1 MGLYRCTN
9 HDSVMYMTYT
19 GICCEDECPD
29 GEPFDSTE
37 RRRTKMGEM
46 CNDCCLP
53 MHNCDDMSICC
64 EVGRYEG
71 ERCDWFVPMPE
82 QEDKND

>member
-1 MGLYRCTN
+1 
-9 HDSVMYMTYT
+9 
-19 GICCEDECPD
+19 
-29 GEPFDSTE
+29 
-37 RRRTKMGEM
+37 MGEM
-46 CNDCCLP
+46 CNDCCLS

-64 EVGRYEG
+64 EVEEYEG